1 LSLLLAVAVFGFGLL
16 LLEPLLS
23 MMKLDPAVHH
33 IAKHYLIGLSC
44 GLIPLFAANVLR
56 HFFNALVHTRI
67 MMFIMIVAVRFN
79 IALNYLL
86 IIGKWGFP
94 RLGGIG
100 TGYATSITYWFILII
115 SILVTFKVDGIRP
128 YSLFVTWFSPSLK
141 AWKEQLSIG
150 VPMGLSVFF
159 EASIFS

>member
-1 LSLLLAVAVFGFGLL
+1 
-16 LLEPLLS
+16 
-23 MMKLDPAVHH
+23 
-33 IAKHYLIGLSC
+33 
-44 GLIPLFAANVLR
+44 
-56 HFFNALVHTRI
+56 
-67 MMFIMIVAVRFN
+67 
-79 IALNYLL
+79 YLL
-86 IIGKWGFP
+86 IFGKWGFP

-159 EASIFS
+159 EASIFSVVTLLMGALFDTVTVAAHQAAINFTSLLFMIPLSIAMALTAVVGFEVGGKRWTDAKQYSLLGVITAMGFIAVAS